1 MSAALPMMKAI
12 GCSTAAAF
20 LWGLAMTITAAAGLF
35 LRDRLETFH
44 LPTILLI
51 FFLGGFFGW
60 CVAELVG
67 HVLKRFVR
75 ARWLFLTVAI
85 IALVAA
91 TIFVTAGLFAL
102 EYRSFYAQWHAEP
115 LSRIWLLQ
123 FVFTSASAY
132 YQFAV
137 MALRLYLPLGP
148 ILLAAATWLLRY
160 RWIRL
165 RAL

>member
-1 MSAALPMMKAI
+1 MTAALPLMKVI

-20 LWGLAMTITAAAGLF
+20 FWGLAMATTAAAGLF
-35 LRDRLETFH
+35 LRGRLETFH
-44 LPTILLI
+44 VSTILLV

-60 CVAELVG
+60 WLAELAG
-67 HVLKRFVR
+67 HVLKTSVR
-75 ARWLFLTVAI
+75 RRRVLTG
-85 IALVAA
+85 LVCAGLAAA
-91 TIFVTAGLFAL
+91 TVFITAGLFAL

-123 FVFTSASAY
+123 FLFTSASAF

-148 ILLAAATWLLRY
+148 LFLIPGAWLM
-160 RWIRL
+160 IR
-165 RAL
+165 RMR

>member
-1 MSAALPMMKAI
+1 
-12 GCSTAAAF
+12 
-20 LWGLAMTITAAAGLF
+20 MTITAAAGLF

-44 LPTILLI
+44 LPTILFI

-60 CVAELVG
+60 WVAKLVS
-67 HVLKRFVR
+67 HILKRFIQ
-75 ARWLFLTVAI
+75 ARWLFITVAI
-85 IALVAA
+85 IGLAA
-91 TIFVTAGLFAL
+91 GTVFVTAGLFAL

-123 FVFTSASAY
+123 FLFTSASAY

-148 ILLAAATWLLRY
+148 LFLIPGTWVM
-160 RWIRL
+160 IR
-165 RAL
+165 RMR